1 MCDPGCFGLVL
12 FWGPTMGILDWL
24 KRNWADT
31 DEAGATVAPLDVPW
45 PPAEGLARIETGIRQ
60 LPRWEIV
67 SVDQA
72 SFTVKA
78 TRATRL
84 WRFVDDVTLRLEPHG
99 GGSRIHG
106 RSQSR
111 VGKGDF
117 GQNRR
122 NLLQLFRALGE
133 KSA

>member
-1 MCDPGCFGLVL
+1 
-12 FWGPTMGILDWL
+12 MGMLDWL
-24 KRNWADT
+24 NRKWADT

-45 PPAEGLARIETGIRQ
+45 PPAEGLARIEAGIRK

-67 SVDQA
+67 SVDPA
-72 SFTVKA
+72 SLTVKA
-78 TRATRL
+78 TRSTRL
-84 WRFVDDVTLRLEPHG
+84 WRFVDDLTLRLEPTS
-99 GGSRIHG
+99 GGSRVHA

-122 NLLQLFRALGE
+122 NLLQLFTALRE
-133 KSA
+133 SAA